1 LLDSVVTL
9 YQGRLATS
17 GICVERRYRDGRPF
31 ICRPGELRQVFV
43 NLISNAF
50 DATRNG
56 GRIVLRERSTTDS
69 RTGQPGVLITVAD
82 TGHGV
87 EARLKANLFD
97 AFRST
102 KGINGSGLGLWIS
115 KGIIEKHRGS
125 IRFRSSTKPGSS
137 GTVFQVFI
145 PYEGSP
151 TVEAHTAALGR
162 VDVVV

>member
-1 LLDSVVTL
+1 MTSSRLPPKAVRSFRMAVVSEL
-9 YQGRLATS
+9 SLAPS
-17 GICVERRYRDGRPF
+17 GV
-31 ICRPGELRQVFV
+31 
-43 NLISNAF
+43 
-50 DATRNG
+50 
-56 GRIVLRERSTTDS
+56 TDS

-87 EARLKANLFD
+87 EAHLKTNLFD

-137 GTVFQVFI
+137 GTVFLVFI
-145 PYEGSP
+145 PDERSP
-151 TVEAHTAALGR
+151 TV
-162 VDVVV
+162 